1 MNNAAGN
8 CLVLAGCIAFMLEM
22 KVPPRFDVAVSNP
35 ELKVKGDSIFLVVI
49 LDNCSSSCFI
59 LFLIDSISGTDA

>member
-1 MNNAAGN
+1 MNNA
-8 CLVLAGCIAFMLEM
+8 
-22 KVPPRFDVAVSNP
+22 RFDVAVSNP